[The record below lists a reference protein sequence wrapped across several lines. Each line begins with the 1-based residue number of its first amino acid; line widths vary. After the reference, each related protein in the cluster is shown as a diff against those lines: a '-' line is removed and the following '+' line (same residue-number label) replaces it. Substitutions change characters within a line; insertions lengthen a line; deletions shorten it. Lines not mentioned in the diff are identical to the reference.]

1 MTHKTR
7 LENVKGFEKEIVY
20 VAFDDKEGNEMEKCR
35 AFHSVSRCVQF
46 VFYIFS
52 EPEKDVPEDKEA
64 LETTCFISSQNDK
77 GWVSIW
83 IDLNALIFF
92 VFTLR
97 LSDFFAPK
105 AEWKPILF

>member
-52 EPEKDVPEDKEA
+52 QPEKDVPDDKGTQEG
-64 LETTCFISSQNDK
+64 TSHNDK
-77 GWVSIW
+77 RYVSISF
-83 IDLNALIFF
+83 DKN
-92 VFTLR
+92 
-97 LSDFFAPK
+97 LSISVTHKTHSKNVKGF
-105 AEWKPILF
+105 ER

>member
-1 MTHKTR
+1 MSSNVTCKENLFDKKLSFCVTHKTR

-52 EPEKDVPEDKEA
+52 QPEKDVPDDKGTQEA
-64 LETTCFISSQNDK
+64 TSHNDK
-77 GWVSIW
+77 RYVSI
-83 IDLNALIFF
+83 
-92 VFTLR
+92 
-97 LSDFFAPK
+97 
-105 AEWKPILF
+105 

>member
-52 EPEKDVPEDKEA
+52 QPEKDVPEDKGA
-64 LETTCFISSQNDK
+64 QETTSHNDK
-77 GWVSIW
+77 RCISIW
-83 IDLNALIFF
+83 VYIMTI
-92 VFTLR
+92 
-97 LSDFFAPK
+97 
-105 AEWKPILF
+105 

>member
-46 VFYIFS
+46 VFTFS
-52 EPEKDVPEDKEA
+52 VNQKKMYQRTKELKRPPA
-64 LETTCFISSQNDK
+64 IMTK
-77 GWVSIW
+77 G
-83 IDLNALIFF
+83 AFQF
-92 VFTLR
+92 EFTL
-97 LSDFFAPK
+97 
-105 AEWKPILF
+105 